1 MMSKAL
7 LKKIGIFGVSLG
19 LAASPLVMADMHDD
33 GAPADPAGTS
43 DPASP
48 GTQDPATPGTDPAA
62 PGTDPAGTEEGTADP
77 TTGAPGTGDEPEAG
91 MPDDDEAGFGDGG
104 EAMPG
109 EADPPAEHSGEP
121 LPEDEEFD

>member
-1 MMSKAL
+1 MMSKVF
-7 LKKIGIFGVSLG
+7 LKQFGILGVALG
-19 LAASPLVMADMHDD
+19 LTASPLVIADTHDT

-48 GTQDPATPGTDPAA
+48 GTQDPASPGTDPAEM
-62 PGTDPAGTEEGTADP
+62 EEGTADP
-77 TTGAPGTGDEPEAG
+77 ATGDPGTGDEPEAT
-91 MPDDDEAGFGDGG
+91 MPDEEEAGFGDGG

-109 EADPPAEHSGEP
+109 EAEPPAEHSGEP

>member
-19 LAASPLVMADMHDD
+19 LTASPLVMADMHDD

-48 GTQDPATPGTDPAA
+48 GTQDPAS

-77 TTGAPGTGDEPEAG
+77 TTGVPGTGDEPEAG
-91 MPDDDEAGFGDGG
+91 MPEDEEAGFGDGG

-121 LPEDEEFD
+121 LPEDEELD